1 MNGREIVWRS
11 RNYGKNGRGSGDEL
25 CTLILLA
32 YAQRNALCCLA
43 FLFSGTDLVSGT
55 SATGWRRRRLHARVA
70 RK

>member
-1 MNGREIVWRS
+1 MNGREIVSRS

-25 CTLILLA
+25 YTLILLA

-55 SATGWRRRRLHARVA
+55 SATGWRLHARVA